1 MQTPSLRKLG
11 DLNISET
18 VDHSVDRMAAGSTG
32 GCAGVLGEV
41 WKDISGGCV
50 DLNKDPAQHISP
62 KCGVYLEAQN

>member
-50 DLNKDPAQHISP
+50 DLNKDPA
-62 KCGVYLEAQN
+62 